1 MGGCNNPLDAAA
13 SRPAGG
19 ESRLSERHHK
29 NINIVTKKRDN
40 KTQVGYYLFIETKYP
55 TNPKECKMTTITIAH
70 EVSADK
76 VEAIQQMLNHEEIN
90 NVNFNGENFTVE
102 RGDFTSI
109 DSDDDAQ
116 YVVLLGKIQDIILGY
131 N

>member
-1 MGGCNNPLDAAA
+1 
-13 SRPAGG
+13 
-19 ESRLSERHHK
+19 
-29 NINIVTKKRDN
+29 
-40 KTQVGYYLFIETKYP
+40 
-55 TNPKECKMTTITIAH
+55 MTTITIAH